1 MIGQFIRMFD
11 ILDCTPVI
19 SPFLIRYLEKNQ
31 DEKNRHNRSKSHTD
45 KVLCF
50 ADFIIAYSAR
60 SNLFCPLKDSIHN
73 SISRSSSRL
82 ASFACMFNEISSS
95 HIVIT
100 IQPFFSN
107 QSTKCST
114 GSTMTIWL
122 VPVWFAFCPFWSFN
136 PLTLFG

>member
-82 ASFACMFNEISSS
+82 APFACMFNEISSS

-100 IQPFFSN
+100 IQPFFFESIDKMFN
-107 QSTKCST
+107 RFNYDH
-114 GSTMTIWL
+114 L
-122 VPVWFAFCPFWSFN
+122 VGTSLICILPI
-136 PLTLFG
+136 LII